1 MCEIRLVKTSKS
13 LVEEICK
20 ITQSKLNCQR
30 LQYEIHFILCS
41 CKTESSERKKI
52 AGKHRYSS
60 FEYCEMETLKKKTF
74 SYKENRRQADR
85 GTDVCIEQYK
95 NKIRKGPCYICCVC
109 NQLLSKRPVYIFG
122 KSKYSCQNFF
132 SVQSSFDGKQ
142 YVCKTCHLIQT
153 FSINTSVPLLTEFD
167 SIANIQ

>member
-1 MCEIRLVKTSKS
+1 MREIRLVKTSKS

-60 FEYCEMETLKKKTF
+60 FEYCEMETLKKKHLVT
-74 SYKENRRQADR
+74 RRTEDR
-85 GTDVCIEQYK
+85 QIGVQMFALNSI
-95 NKIRKGPCYICCVC
+95 KIK
-109 NQLLSKRPVYIFG
+109 
-122 KSKYSCQNFF
+122 
-132 SVQSSFDGKQ
+132 
-142 YVCKTCHLIQT
+142 
-153 FSINTSVPLLTEFD
+153 
-167 SIANIQ
+167 

>member
-1 MCEIRLVKTSKS
+1 MKYILYYAHAKLKAVKGKRLRGNTGIVHLSI
-13 LVEEICK
+13 VRW
-20 ITQSKLNCQR
+20 KL
-30 LQYEIHFILCS
+30 S
-41 CKTESSERKKI
+41 
-52 AGKHRYSS
+52 
-60 FEYCEMETLKKKTF
+60 KKTF

-95 NKIRKGPCYICCVC
+95 NKVRKGPCYICCVC

-142 YVCKTCHLIQT
+142 YVCETCHLIQT

-167 SIANIQ
+167 SITNIQ